1 MKKSF
6 LLLIPVVFVLSACK
20 EVGIG
25 FTNESHDKG
34 WDYTTMSTAK
44 PGSVDSY
51 SYRNPDTLDNN
62 GLTQAIMTFGNIT
75 KSETNVQDVEKI
87 RSYININSDILESIV
102 NPLYF
107 STKETG
113 DVFLGVEST
122 YVNGEIT
129 FHFNKEIKN
138 IEIIAKQ
145 YNYTK
150 VSFEET
156 FVVDENVAISVND
169 SGYIKVNGEVNQEN
183 QTVASTTCSFHLATP
198 SNDIT
203 IKAGPYRAILEK
215 ITLYY

>member
-1 MKKSF
+1 
-6 LLLIPVVFVLSACK
+6 
-20 EVGIG
+20 
-25 FTNESHDKG
+25 
-34 WDYTTMSTAK
+34 MSTAK

-51 SYRNPDTLDNN
+51 SYRKPDTLDNN
-62 GLTQAIMTFGNIT
+62 GLTQVKMTFANIT

-87 RSYININSDILESIV
+87 KSYVNIDSDILESIV

-113 DVFLGVEST
+113 EV
-122 YVNGEIT
+122 

>member
-6 LLLIPVVFVLSACK
+6 LALIPVVFILSACK

-25 FTNESHDKG
+25 YTNESHDKG
-34 WDYTTMSTAK
+34 FDYTTASTAK

-51 SYRNPDTLDNN
+51 SYRNADTLDNN
-62 GLTQAIMTFGNIT
+62 GLTQAIMTFANIT
-75 KSETNVQDVEKI
+75 KSETNVKDVEKI
-87 RSYININSDILESIV
+87 RSYININADILESIA
-102 NPLYF
+102 NPSYF

-122 YVNGEIT
+122 YVDGEIT

-156 FVVDENVAISVND
+156 FVVDTNVAISVNN
-169 SGYIKVNGEVNQEN
+169 SGYIKVNGAVDNEN
-183 QTVASTTCSFHLATP
+183 QTVASTSCAFHLASP

-215 ITLYY
+215 IVLYY

>member
-6 LLLIPVVFVLSACK
+6 LLLIPVIFVLSACK

-25 FTNESHDKG
+25 YTQESHEKG
-34 WDYTTMSTAK
+34 WDYTITSTAK

-51 SYRNPDTLDNN
+51 SYRKNDTLDNN
-62 GLTQAIMTFGNIT
+62 GLTQVNMTFANID

-87 RSYININSDILESIV
+87 KSYINIDQDILESIN
-102 NPLYF
+102 NPIYF

-113 DVFLGVEST
+113 FAFLGADST
-122 YVNGEIT
+122 YVDGEIT

-156 FVVDENVAISVND
+156 FVVDENVAISVNN
-169 SGYIKVNGEVNQEN
+169 SGYIKVDGAVDKEN
-183 QTVASTTCSFHLATP
+183 QTVASTTCSFHLSSP

-203 IKAGPYRAILEK
+203 IKAGPYRAFLEK
-215 ITLYY
+215 IVLYY